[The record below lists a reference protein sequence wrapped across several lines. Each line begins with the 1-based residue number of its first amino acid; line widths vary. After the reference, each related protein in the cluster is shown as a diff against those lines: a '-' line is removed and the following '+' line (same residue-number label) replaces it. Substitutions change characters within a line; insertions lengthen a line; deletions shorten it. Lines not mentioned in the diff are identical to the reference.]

1 MDLSAFE
8 VQFEARMARVCDA
21 HPDPAHDILH
31 VRRVVANAK
40 RLAVSEGARL
50 EVVVPA
56 AYLHDV
62 VMISKTDA
70 RRRQA
75 SQLSAIEAG
84 GFLREIG
91 YPEALIPDVEHA
103 IEAHSFS
110 AAIAARTLE
119 AKVVQDA
126 DRLDALGAIGI
137 SRCLVLS
144 GMTLRPI
151 YFSEDP
157 FGIDR
162 VHDDSSNALDHFY
175 VKLLRLPEMMQT
187 SSGRSE
193 ADRRLQI
200 MRAFLLALQSEIRD
214 S

>member
-21 HPDPAHDILH
+21 HPDPAHDMLH

-40 RLAVSEGARL
+40 RLASSEGARL
-50 EVVVPA
+50 DVVVPA

-62 VMISKTDA
+62 VMIPKTDP

-75 SQLSAIEAG
+75 SRLSAAEAG
-84 GFLREIG
+84 VFLREIG
-91 YPEALIPDVEHA
+91 YPPNLIADVEHA

-110 AAIAARTLE
+110 ARVDARTLE

-137 SRCLVLS
+137 SRCLMLS

-157 FGIDR
+157 FGENR
-162 VHDDSSNALDHFY
+162 VPDDSTNALDHFF
-175 VKLLRLPEMMQT
+175 VKLLRLPELMQT
-187 SSGRSE
+187 PSGRSE
-193 ADRRLQI
+193 ADRRLRI
-200 MRAFLLALQSEIRD
+200 MRDFLSALESEIRD